1 MNENAAQ
8 NEPELKQNLIS
19 PLKVKSDSTDIE
31 SNINLTA
38 ITSILKQP
46 KKKFSTFRR
55 LLNYT
60 CQNVGLVI
68 IGNIALIVNS
78 LSQIIIP
85 YLCGE
90 IITVITAQ
98 QANPS
103 QALKTIALEFLI
115 LSGIGSI
122 GGFIRGV
129 CYNLI
134 GERIIKNL
142 RNDLFSSLIDKDIEF
157 YDSKKAGDLMSRL
170 SSDTTV
176 VQSSASDNISIIIRN
191 IIQTIG
197 SFVILWLLSW
207 RLTIVLFLAI
217 PMVVICVAIFAKSYK
232 GLTKAYQ
239 TSVAESGVVASEA
252 FGNIRVVKSFSKENK
267 EAKQHLDRMCKT
279 YIIGRKRAW
288 TYGIFVGVVS
298 LIANGTILSVLW
310 FGGEMVIDQ
319 EMNVGDLASFILY
332 TITLAVSLLSVNG
345 AMTSIITSI
354 GAAEQIFELMDYI
367 PKVNCR
373 GGKILPKFEGTIE
386 IKDVDF
392 NYPTTPEVK
401 VLDNISLTINS
412 GEVVA
417 IVGASGSGK
426 SSIISLI
433 ERFYDVTKG
442 HIIVDGDD
450 IKELDLRWYHDNIGY
465 VSQEPS
471 LFSGTLEENIIYG
484 IENYTIDDIEK
495 ALKMANA
502 YDFVMNAASFPLG
515 LQTIVGDRGVK
526 LSGGQKQRI
535 AIARALIKNPKILI
549 FDEATSALDA
559 DSEYQVQQAI
569 DDLIKQGNKTV
580 IIIAHRLSTIIHSP
594 RIIVIQ
600 NGKIVEDGNHA
611 DLLNKGGIYKA
622 LIERQLS
629 GLNV

>member
-1 MNENAAQ
+1 MNKNIAQ
-8 NEPELKQNLIS
+8 NESELKQKLIS
-19 PLKVKSDSTDIE
+19 PLEVTSDPADIKSKIKF
-31 SNINLTA
+31 
-38 ITSILKQP
+38 TSIPIINPP
-46 KKKFSTFRR
+46 KKKFSTYRR

-60 CQNVGLVI
+60 FQNWGLVI
-68 IGNIALIVNS
+68 IGNTGLIINS

-90 IITVITAQ
+90 IITVITSQ
-98 QANPS
+98 QDNPR
-103 QALKTIALEFLI
+103 QALKTVAIEFLI
-115 LSGIGSI
+115 LNGIGSI
-122 GGFIRGV
+122 AGFVRGL
-129 CYNLI
+129 CYSLT

-142 RNDLFSSLIDKDIEF
+142 RNDLFSSLIDKDIGF
-157 YDSKKAGDLMSRL
+157 YDMKKAGDLMSRL

-176 VQSSASDNISIIIRN
+176 VQASASDNISIIIRN

-197 SFVILWLLSW
+197 SFAILWILSW

-217 PMVVICVAIFAKSYK
+217 PMVVICVTIFAKSYK

-267 EAKQHLDRMCKT
+267 ETKQHYDRMCKT
-279 YIIGRKRAW
+279 YAIGRKRAW
-288 TYGIFVGVVS
+288 TFGIFVGVVS

-310 FGGEMVIDQ
+310 FGGEMVINQ

-332 TITLAVSLLSVNG
+332 TVTLAVSLLSVNG

-354 GAAEQIFELMDYI
+354 GAAEQIFELMDYT

-373 GGKILPKFEGTIE
+373 GGKVLQTFEGNIE
-386 IKDVDF
+386 IKDIDF
-392 NYPTTPEVK
+392 NYPTTVDVK
-401 VLDNISLTINS
+401 VIDNISLNINS

-442 HIIVDGDD
+442 QISIDGYD
-450 IKELDLRWYHDNIGY
+450 IRDLDLSWYHDNIGY

-484 IENYTIDDIEK
+484 IEKYTINDIEQ

-502 YDFVMNAASFPLG
+502 YDFVMNIKSFPHG
-515 LQTIVGDRGVK
+515 LKTLVGDRGVK

-535 AIARALIKNPKILI
+535 AIARALIKDPKILI

-569 DDLIKQGNKTV
+569 DDLIKKGNKTV

-600 NGKIVEDGNHA
+600 NGKIVEEGNHA

-629 GLNV
+629 SLNV